1 MNQINKED
9 EDASNSNKSL
19 ENNVHDIILFV
30 IFGAFIILL
39 LESFFKFII
48 KIHTRN

>member
-9 EDASNSNKSL
+9 EDASNSNKSF